1 MRVLPPSS
9 LPSPLPLSLSLSAL
23 SHAVLPTA
31 RADSVRKRRAREG
44 ERKGVC
50 VCVCVSVVVLPHAS
64 PLGARR
70 QPTASTQHS
79 AHSLYNPVHA
89 GTFVVLSS
97 LLSLSLLSSQL
108 ITRHPPPAIP
118 PPGPRQAQHQ
128 AFEPTSVPSVTTSI
142 QAEGCLPHVVVAG
155 GAASR
160 SRPGSSSELAP
171 MGIC

>member
-1 MRVLPPSS
+1 MFSSSTSPPPLPPF
-9 LPSPLPLSLSLSAL
+9 LPSLRPFSTLRFLTPSLEL
-23 SHAVLPTA
+23 V
-31 RADSVRKRRAREG
+31 ADSVRKRRARQR
-44 ERKGVC
+44 ERQRERERPYVR
-50 VCVCVSVVVLPHAS
+50 LAS
-64 PLGARR
+64 PLRARR
-70 QPTASTQHS
+70 QPLP
-79 AHSLYNPVHA
+79 AHSTAWHFLYNPVHA

-142 QAEGCLPHVVVAG
+142 QADGCLPHVVVAG
-155 GAASR
+155 GATSR

>member
-1 MRVLPPSS
+1 MFSSSTSPPPLPPF
-9 LPSPLPLSLSLSAL
+9 LPSLRPFSTLRFLTPSLEL
-23 SHAVLPTA
+23 V
-31 RADSVRKRRAREG
+31 ADSVRKRRARQR
-44 ERKGVC
+44 ERQRERETVC
-50 VCVCVSVVVLPHAS
+50 PSCLSSPCAS
-64 PLGARR
+64 PA
-70 QPTASTQHS
+70 TASTQHS
-79 AHSLYNPVHA
+79 VHFLYNPVHA

-142 QAEGCLPHVVVAG
+142 QADGCLPHVVVAG
-155 GAASR
+155 GATSR

>member
-1 MRVLPPSS
+1 MAASRMFSSSTSPPPLPPF
-9 LPSPLPLSLSLSAL
+9 LPSLRPSVLDSAL
-23 SHAVLPTA
+23 SHAVPRARGRQREKAQSQTERERERERDRMSVLPLL
-31 RADSVRKRRAREG
+31 SVRVA
-44 ERKGVC
+44 
-50 VCVCVSVVVLPHAS
+50 SQLP
-64 PLGARR
+64 
-70 QPTASTQHS
+70 

-142 QAEGCLPHVVVAG
+142 QADGCLPHVVVAG

>member
-1 MRVLPPSS
+1 MAASRMFSSSTSPPPLPPF
-9 LPSPLPLSLSLSAL
+9 LPSLRPFSTLRFLTPSLEL
-23 SHAVLPTA
+23 V
-31 RADSVRKRRAREG
+31 ADSVRKRRARQREK
-44 ERKGVC
+44 ERERDRM
-50 VCVCVSVVVLPHAS
+50 SVLPLLSVRVAS
-64 PLGARR
+64 QLP
-70 QPTASTQHS
+70 

-142 QAEGCLPHVVVAG
+142 QADGCLPHVVVAG